1 MKEVNC
7 ADVGLA
13 GCEGVVR
20 GESEEEI
27 LVQVAEHAKNVHG
40 LSDDEIDDALVA
52 RVRSQIRE
60 V

>member
-1 MKEVNC
+1 MKEVRC
-7 ADVGLA
+7 AEVGFA

-27 LVQVAEHAKNVHG
+27 LVQVAEHAKSVHG
-40 LSDDEIDDALVA
+40 LSGDDIDDALVA
-52 RVRSQIRE
+52 QVRSQIRE